1 MPEGELISKFT
12 IKSEVTP
19 NKTTDVEITITK
31 FTSPVYFRID
41 IVNLANTLNDDKLT
55 LKAFRL
61 PGTLRATETDKNK
74 IASMFKSKLRI
85 IWQSASAVSSGHV
98 KRMQDAFI
106 DNSVIREEIIHKIVE
121 VPVYPDGY
129 QKSKRQI
136 DTKEKK
142 ASKRSKSSESDSDFD
157 KGKIS
162 EQDYKEIKKD
172 VK

>member
-1 MPEGELISKFT
+1 
-12 IKSEVTP
+12 
-19 NKTTDVEITITK
+19 
-31 FTSPVYFRID
+31 
-41 IVNLANTLNDDKLT
+41 
-55 LKAFRL
+55 
-61 PGTLRATETDKNK
+61 
-74 IASMFKSKLRI
+74 
-85 IWQSASAVSSGHV
+85 
-98 KRMQDAFI
+98 MQDAFI

-136 DTKEKK
+136 EPKEKK
-142 ASKRSKSSESDSDFD
+142 SKRSKSSESDSDFD